1 MLLKSHKAI
10 LIFFFAVS
18 CSDKSHDTVKN
29 PVKDQDEID
38 LSSLVASQTGGA
50 LDLATFLESGES
62 AVTMDVVD
70 GASDYT
76 AITTPR
82 NPQIQEQPSLLP
94 NNSVSNVTFS
104 DSTVFTA
111 NRNEEQENFKISFD
125 ELNKLNTR
133 KDQTIASLTRLNEEL
148 ILEIQRLRSDGQ
160 TFVQH
165 SQPLTSSTK
174 PDNQLYK
181 LQEEIALLKS
191 SLLQKS
197 QEIDGLRIQNDQF
210 QSGIDSLQPKV
221 NPSFYNENALRTS
234 AQNYDEISTRP
245 ELIQIPKKDIIL
257 EKCSL
262 EFDAVVTL
270 LNGKSK
276 EVFYTEFF
284 LASKNFPD
292 ILYDEGIFLKDYPQ
306 VSSFEELWAQSSK
319 SPFVYPGIYKRIRNA
334 LLNEVEQGRGHRVRT
349 DIDGFAEFKNVPL
362 GTFYLLGTAPVGK
375 TGAVWNV
382 PVRLR
387 QGANKTS
394 LTLANANWRG

>member
-70 GASDYT
+70 GANDYT

-104 DSTVFTA
+104 DSTVLTA

-148 ILEIQRLRSDGQ
+148 ILEIQRLRSAGQ

-191 SLLQKS
+191 SLL
-197 QEIDGLRIQNDQF
+197 R
-210 QSGIDSLQPKV
+210 
-221 NPSFYNENALRTS
+221 NPR
-234 AQNYDEISTRP
+234 
-245 ELIQIPKKDIIL
+245 
-257 EKCSL
+257 
-262 EFDAVVTL
+262 
-270 LNGKSK
+270 
-276 EVFYTEFF
+276 
-284 LASKNFPD
+284 
-292 ILYDEGIFLKDYPQ
+292 
-306 VSSFEELWAQSSK
+306 
-319 SPFVYPGIYKRIRNA
+319 
-334 LLNEVEQGRGHRVRT
+334 
-349 DIDGFAEFKNVPL
+349 
-362 GTFYLLGTAPVGK
+362 
-375 TGAVWNV
+375 
-382 PVRLR
+382 RLMD
-387 QGANKTS
+387 
-394 LTLANANWRG
+394 